1 MLLRESGR
9 REEADY
15 DLSAV
20 TNRSRNAG
28 LPYEGWLRALTEQTI
43 AGAWETLR
51 STLSEAVQ
59 EMGQAAAV
67 DVLVVASA
75 FNGITRV
82 ADATGIPLDRNTAL
96 NTVAMRTAVGLD
108 DFDYDAKSARFG

>member
-20 TNRSRNAG
+20 TDRSRDAG
-28 LPYEGWLRALTEQTI
+28 LPHEAWIRALTEQTI
-43 AGAWETLR
+43 GGEWESLGP
-51 STLSEAVQ
+51 TLSEAARV
-59 EMGQAAAV
+59 MGQAAAV

-82 ADATGIPLDRNTAL
+82 ADATGIPLDRNTAV
-96 NTVAMRTAVGLD
+96 NTVEMRAAVGLD
-108 DFDYDAKSARFG
+108 DFAYDAKSARFG